1 MAFIVDRLRLIVVNL
16 QSKKVRQITDG
27 STWYSLGSPFSYSWS
42 PDGRWFALRQLLATT
57 PGAYIDASNPR
68 QLASLARQLGF
79 ASARA
84 CRSWLEALVECG
96 AVSREDWEQEGWVV
110 DVDVANQQV
119 SYQARARVNRSNRSG
134 SGKARDTSDES
145 ETNGR
150 RIVNESCG
158 EGATNA

>member
-1 MAFIVDRLRLIVVNL
+1 MTSADEKLPQWIRLRTN
-16 QSKKVRQITDG
+16 D
-27 STWYSLGSPFSYSWS
+27 WDSPAGRYMLAGGRTSDWADY
-42 PDGRWFALRQLLATT
+42 GRWFALRQLLATT

-96 AVSREDWEQEGWVV
+96 AISREDWEQEGWVV

-145 ETNGR
+145 ETNGQ
-150 RIVNESCG
+150 RIVNESCD